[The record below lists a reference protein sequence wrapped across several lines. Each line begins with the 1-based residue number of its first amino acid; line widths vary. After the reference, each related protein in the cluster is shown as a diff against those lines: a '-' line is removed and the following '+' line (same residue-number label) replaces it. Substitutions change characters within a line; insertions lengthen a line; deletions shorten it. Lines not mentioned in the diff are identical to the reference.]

1 MVKNTNDFSEIDI
14 LKKSLEQLKSPWEF
28 QGNEKSV
35 RIETSIIEDINYNF
49 LRIISDFYF
58 IESVNKLEKSEK
70 EDPDI
75 ILTLKRISDH
85 HRFLLFLK
93 YLYQTELKNYLG
105 YLIKKLYLI
114 FSPLKVYQKYGII
127 FFQELKKMNTP

>member
-85 HRFLLFLK
+85 HRFLLFGGAVLR
-93 YLYQTELKNYLG
+93 G
-105 YLIKKLYLI
+105 
-114 FSPLKVYQKYGII
+114 V
-127 FFQELKKMNTP
+127 

>member
-58 IESVNKLEKSEK
+58 IESVNKL
-70 EDPDI
+70 
-75 ILTLKRISDH
+75 
-85 HRFLLFLK
+85 
-93 YLYQTELKNYLG
+93 
-105 YLIKKLYLI
+105 
-114 FSPLKVYQKYGII
+114 
-127 FFQELKKMNTP
+127 

>member
-75 ILTLKRISDH
+75 ILTLKRI
-85 HRFLLFLK
+85 
-93 YLYQTELKNYLG
+93 
-105 YLIKKLYLI
+105 
-114 FSPLKVYQKYGII
+114 
-127 FFQELKKMNTP
+127 

>member
-75 ILTLKRISDH
+75 ILTLKE
-85 HRFLLFLK
+85 F
-93 YLYQTELKNYLG
+93 Q
-105 YLIKKLYLI
+105 
-114 FSPLKVYQKYGII
+114 II
-127 FFQELKKMNTP
+127 IDFFYS